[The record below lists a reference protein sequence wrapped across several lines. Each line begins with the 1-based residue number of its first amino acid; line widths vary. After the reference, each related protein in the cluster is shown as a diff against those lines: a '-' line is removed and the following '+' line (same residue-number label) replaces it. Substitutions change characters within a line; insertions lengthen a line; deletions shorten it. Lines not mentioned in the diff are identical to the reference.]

1 MTLPFFSPDPV
12 WARELLLVGYQ
23 LFPCSLIPLHGRLT
37 VLSGNNGV
45 GKTTLLDAI
54 QTVILCHQQYI
65 SMNVASGQNDR
76 SIIGQLRQR
85 VAWAAI
91 GIAGHEEVTAMGV
104 RLAVRPS
111 GEQLDLSPFV
121 LRRAPLQEGLF
132 LDPETSTI
140 TPDFQVLSRRILQ
153 VDPTADY
160 LPFERV
166 DDYHAFL
173 HEQGILPIPLMRT
186 GKKKSFAG
194 LWRQITQP
202 RLTDLQPFLQ
212 DMLCPPPSGM
222 KLTFSDVEKLMHDRR
237 GVEERLKRLVR
248 FRETRLRLDGLR
260 LSLDGA
266 RRESLTADLVVS
278 TGRVQ
283 TLRQQEG
290 RLRAE
295 QEKAQQELVA
305 QQTAL
310 TKMEEQESGIS
321 AQRDLLQKQQSS
333 LDAQL
338 RRHKEYVA
346 AGKDLALAD
355 KRLQAI
361 LTEQAGITEKYRVV
375 AEEITAGTAKRTELL
390 VEREKMAGQEA
401 QLAKDVK
408 AWRSFEADLTKAAE
422 ILGRKIG
429 SVVDVVETW
438 NEWDGPFQEL
448 RLLPTW
454 KEQLAEL
461 RRRTKRH
468 EEALLL
474 WNGLVAANAVADPP
488 KREDVEARLRA
499 TKDDIIRLSLKEEKL
514 VGERVRIQ
522 QLRDTLAQGRPPLP
536 PEAQRMVDQGLADPV
551 AMDFD
556 QLDVQEA
563 AAWQTRLGPFA
574 LAIRPRE
581 GAEILDRLE
590 GTDRVFVVTSEAGEE
605 DWTSRTVA
613 VGGRG
618 ALSWYEPQGPVW
630 LSSRA
635 RAEQLITLARELE
648 ECDAIMARLKA
659 EMASR
664 RTLEERLGAVLGA
677 WDALCDR
684 ESVGLEEALAKRV
697 RVVSEGQA
705 RTKACHDCV
714 EKLKSRVQAFELT
727 ESPAQL
733 DSVRARIAELERD
746 VKALEKGLARLRTSQ
761 EELQKRQSER
771 ERERRES
778 ENSRIKAQ
786 AQRESLEKDEPLD
799 VLEGRVDFTQAEF
812 MARRVAE
819 LTKELVSIKGKI
831 RAGAEQLGK
840 LRADVQNRSTTL
852 NDMSGKLR
860 HAVQE
865 MEQATAQWSRYYPA
879 EDPAAL
885 HGDWTEARRDK
896 ARQAWVEAR
905 MALSGQ
911 LELVCREYGQELTMP
926 RDREPDQLVGDVLT
940 MLLPP
945 DVELDREEDKLKALR
960 DELAKIE
967 GKLRGYVEAIR
978 NNVDADI
985 RALTRKLQRIN
996 DILSNLG
1003 FGKVR
1008 KVYLEKVHEPAY
1020 EGLKHLRGT
1029 GQLSLF
1035 SSGSAVGLREFL
1047 DQIREIIARHA
1058 KGAQLED
1065 DQITDYRTYVR
1076 LRWAIEDDEGRERRS
1091 GFSSGEGLG
1100 INLAICLSLL
1110 FYEGSDSGQH
1120 RGSGIL
1126 LMALD
1131 EAERLDE
1138 RAMNTVRDLLDRVE
1152 CQLVLALPRML
1163 NISDSLTHIL
1173 TALPQ
1178 GVTHV
1183 GVYVPQAAETVA
1195 AVGDDAESA
1204 GEIA

>member
-1 MTLPFFSPDPV
+1 MNLPFFSPDPI

-121 LRRAPLQEGLF
+121 LRRVPLQESLF
-132 LDPETSTI
+132 FDPETSTI

-153 VDPTADY
+153 AAPTADY

-173 HEQGILPIPLMRT
+173 HEQGILPIPLMRP

-202 RLTDLQPFLQ
+202 RLTDLQAFLQ
-212 DMLCPPPSGM
+212 DMLCPPPARKM
-222 KLTFSDVEKLMHDRR
+222 NFSDVEKLMHDRR

-248 FRETRLRLDGLR
+248 FRETRLKLEELRVALD
-260 LSLDGA
+260 SA
-266 RRESLTADLVVS
+266 RRESLAADLVVS
-278 TGRVQ
+278 SGRVQ
-283 TLRQQEG
+283 ALRQQEG

-295 QEKAQQELVA
+295 QEKAQQELTA

-310 TKMEEQESGIS
+310 TSLEKKESEVS
-321 AQRDLLQKQQSS
+321 TQRDLLQKQQSS

-338 RRHKEYVA
+338 RRHREYVA
-346 AGKDLALAD
+346 AGKELAEAD

-361 LTEQAGITEKYRVV
+361 LSEQTSITEKYRVV
-375 AEEITAGTAKRTELL
+375 SEEITSGNTKRTELL
-390 VEREKMAGQEA
+390 IEREKMAGQET
-401 QLAKDVK
+401 QLAKDAK

-422 ILGRKIG
+422 ILGRKVA
-429 SVVDVVETW
+429 SAFDVIEAW

-454 KEQLAEL
+454 KEQLTEL

-474 WNGLVAANAVADPP
+474 WKNLVVVNAVTDPP
-488 KREDVEARLRA
+488 QREDVEARLRA
-499 TKDDIIRLSLKEEKL
+499 VKDEIIRLSLKEEKL
-514 VGERVRIQ
+514 VAERGRIQ

-536 PEAQRMVDQGLADPV
+536 PEAQRMVDLGLADPV

-590 GTDRVFVVTSEAGEE
+590 GPDRVFVVTSEAGEE
-605 DWTSRTVA
+605 DWTSPAAA

-618 ALSWYEPQGPVW
+618 ALAWYEPQGPVW

-635 RAEQLITLARELE
+635 RAEQLIALAGKLE
-648 ECDAIMARLKA
+648 ECDATMARLKA
-659 EMASR
+659 DMASQR
-664 RTLEERLGAVLGA
+664 ALEERLAAVFGA

-684 ESVGLEEALAKRV
+684 ESVVLEEALATRV
-697 RVVSEGQA
+697 RIVSEGQA

-714 EKLKSRVQAFELT
+714 EKLKSRIQSFELA

-733 DSVRARIAELERD
+733 DAVRARIAEIERD
-746 VKALEKGLARLRTSQ
+746 VKVLEEGLARLRTSQ
-761 EELQKRQSER
+761 GEFQKRQSELD
-771 ERERRES
+771 RERRDS
-778 ENSRIKAQ
+778 DNSRTKAL
-786 AQRESLEKDEPLD
+786 ALRETLEKDEPLD
-799 VLEGRVDFTQAEF
+799 VLEGRVDFTQAEL

-819 LTKELVSIKGKI
+819 LKKELDSIKGKI

-840 LRADVQNRSTTL
+840 LRADVQNRSSTL
-852 NDMSGKLR
+852 NDISGKLR
-860 HAVQE
+860 HAAAE
-865 MEQATAQWSRYYPA
+865 MEQANAHWGQYYPGD
-879 EDPAAL
+879 DPGAL
-885 HGDWTEARRDK
+885 HGDWNEAKR
-896 ARQAWVEAR
+896 VEAR
-905 MALSGQ
+905 QSWAEARVALTGQ
-911 LELVCREYGQELTMP
+911 LELVCREYGQELAMP

-967 GKLRGYVEAIR
+967 GKLRVYVEAIR

-1076 LRWAIEDDEGRERRS
+1076 LRWAIEDDAGRERRS

-1195 AVGDDAESA
+1195 AVSEDSGHV
-1204 GEIA
+1204 GEVE

>member
-1 MTLPFFSPDPV
+1 MNLPFFSPDPV

-121 LRRAPLQEGLF
+121 LRGVQLQERLF
-132 LDPETSTI
+132 LDPETSSI

-153 VDPTADY
+153 ADPTADY

-166 DDYHAFL
+166 DDYHSFL
-173 HEQGILPIPLMRT
+173 HEQGILPIPLMRP

-202 RLTDLQPFLQ
+202 RLTDLQAFLQ
-212 DMLCPPPSGM
+212 DMLCPPPARKM
-222 KLTFSDVEKLMHDRR
+222 NFSDVEKLMHDRR
-237 GVEERLKRLVR
+237 SVEERLKRLVR
-248 FRETRLRLDGLR
+248 FRETRLKLEELR
-260 LSLDGA
+260 LALDAA
-266 RRESLTADLVVS
+266 RRESLSADLVVS
-278 TGRVQ
+278 SGRVRS
-283 TLRQQEG
+283 LRQQES

-295 QEKAQQELVA
+295 QEKAQQELAA

-310 TKMEEQESGIS
+310 TLLEEQESGIS

-346 AGKDLALAD
+346 AGRELAEAD
-355 KRLQAI
+355 KRLQTI
-361 LTEQAGITEKYRVV
+361 LTEQTGIIEKCRVV
-375 AEEITAGTAKRTELL
+375 SEEVASGNARWRELL
-390 VEREKMAGQEA
+390 VLRERIAGQET
-401 QLAKDVK
+401 QLVKDVK
-408 AWRSFEADLTKAAE
+408 AWRSFEAELVRAAE
-422 ILGRKIG
+422 ILGRKVA
-429 SVVDVVETW
+429 SAFDVIEAW

-448 RLLPTW
+448 RLLPAW
-454 KEQLAEL
+454 KEQLTEL
-461 RRRTKRH
+461 QRRAKRH
-468 EEALLL
+468 NEALAL
-474 WNGLVAANAVADPP
+474 WKGLVASGAVTDPP
-488 KREDVEARLRA
+488 RREDVEAGLRA
-499 TKDDIIRLSLKEEKL
+499 AREDVIRLSLEEEKL
-514 VGERVRIQ
+514 VSERGRIQ

-574 LAIRPRE
+574 LAIRPRKGAGILDKLE
-581 GAEILDRLE
+581 GA
-590 GTDRVFVVTSEAGEE
+590 DRVFVVTSEAGEE
-605 DWTSRTVA
+605 EWANRAAA

-618 ALSWYEPQGPVW
+618 ALAWYEPQGPVW

-648 ECDAIMARLKA
+648 ECDAAMARLKA
-659 EMASR
+659 AVSSR
-664 RTLEERLGAVLGA
+664 RALEERLAAVLGA

-684 ESVGLEEALAKRV
+684 ESIGLEEALANRV

-705 RTKACHDCV
+705 RTRACHDCV
-714 EKLKSRVQAFELT
+714 EKLKSRIQTFDLA

-733 DSVRARIAELERD
+733 DAVRARIAEIERD
-746 VKALEKGLARLRTSQ
+746 VTALEEGLAKLRTS
-761 EELQKRQSER
+761 EEGLQRRQSEL

-778 ENSRIKAQ
+778 ENSRTRAQ
-786 AQRESLEKDEPLD
+786 SLRETLEKDEPLD
-799 VLEGRVDFTQAEF
+799 VLEGRVDFTKAEQ
-812 MARRVAE
+812 MARRMEE
-819 LTKELVSIKGKI
+819 LKTELASIKGKL

-840 LRADVQNRSTTL
+840 LRADVQNRSAGL

-860 HAVQE
+860 HAAQE
-865 MEQATAQWSRYYPA
+865 MEQATARWGRYYPT

-885 HGDWTEARRDK
+885 HGDWTESGRDK
-896 ARQAWVEAR
+896 ARQAWAEAR
-905 MALSGQ
+905 VALSGQ
-911 LELVCREYGQELTMP
+911 LELVCREYGQELAMP

-945 DVELDREEDKLKALR
+945 DVELDREEEKLKALR
-960 DELAKIE
+960 EELSKIE

-1035 SSGSAVGLREFL
+1035 SSGTAVGLREFL

-1076 LRWAIEDDEGRERRS
+1076 LRWAIEDDAGRERRS

-1152 CQLVLALPRML
+1152 CQLVLALPRVL
-1163 NISDSLTHIL
+1163 NIPDSLTHIL

-1183 GVYVPQAAETVA
+1183 GVYVPQASGVVSSGSED
-1195 AVGDDAESA
+1195 VGPA

>member
-1 MTLPFFSPDPV
+1 MNLPFFSPDPV

-85 VAWAAI
+85 LAWAAI

-121 LRRAPLQEGLF
+121 LRRVALQEGLF
-132 LDPETSTI
+132 LDSETSTI

-153 VDPTADY
+153 ADPTADY

-166 DDYHAFL
+166 DDYHSFL

-202 RLTDLQPFLQ
+202 RLTDLQAFLQ
-212 DMLCPPPSGM
+212 DMLCPPPARKM
-222 KLTFSDVEKLMHDRR
+222 NFSDVEKLMHDRR

-248 FRETRLRLDGLR
+248 FRETRLKLEELR
-260 LSLDGA
+260 LSLDSA
-266 RRESLTADLVVS
+266 RRESLAADLVVS
-278 TGRVQ
+278 SGRVQ

-295 QEKAQQELVA
+295 QEKAQQELAA

-310 TKMEEQESGIS
+310 TGLEEQEAGIS

-338 RRHKEYVA
+338 RRHKEYVD
-346 AGKDLALAD
+346 AGRELTLAD

-361 LTEQAGITEKYRVV
+361 LTEQAGITEKYRV
-375 AEEITAGTAKRTELL
+375 ASEEINAGNAKRTELL
-390 VEREKMAGQEA
+390 VKREKMAGQET

-422 ILGRKIG
+422 ILGRKI
-429 SVVDVVETW
+429 SSAVDVVEAW

-448 RLLPTW
+448 RLLPMW
-454 KEQLAEL
+454 KEKLTEL
-461 RRRTKRH
+461 RHRTKRH

-474 WNGLVAANAVADPP
+474 WTGLVAVDAVTDPP

-499 TKDDIIRLSLKEEKL
+499 TRDDVIRLSLKEEKL
-514 VGERVRIQ
+514 VAERGRIQ

-581 GAEILDRLE
+581 GAGILDRLE
-590 GTDRVFVVTSEAGEE
+590 GSDRVFVVTSEAGEE
-605 DWTSRTVA
+605 DWASRAAA

-618 ALSWYEPQGPVW
+618 ALAWYEPQCPVW

-648 ECDAIMARLKA
+648 ECDATMARLKID
-659 EMASR
+659 MASQR
-664 RTLEERLGAVLGA
+664 ALEERLATVLGA
-677 WDALCDR
+677 WDVLCDR
-684 ESVGLEEALAKRV
+684 ESVVLEEALAKRV

-714 EKLKSRVQAFELT
+714 ERLKNRIQVFELA

-733 DSVRARIAELERD
+733 DAVRTRIAGLERD
-746 VKALEKGLARLRTSQ
+746 VKALEEGLARLRTSQ
-761 EELQKRQSER
+761 EELQKRQAEL

-778 ENSRIKAQ
+778 ENSRSKAQ
-786 AQRESLEKDEPLD
+786 SKRETLEKDEPLD
-799 VLEGRVDFTQAEF
+799 VLEGRVDFTQAEL

-819 LTKELVSIKGKI
+819 LTRELASIKGTI

-860 HAVQE
+860 HAAQE
-865 MEQATAQWSRYYPA
+865 MEQATAQWGRYYPA

-896 ARQAWVEAR
+896 ARQAWAEAR
-905 MALSGQ
+905 VALSGQ
-911 LELVCREYGQELTMP
+911 LEMVCREYGQELAMP

-945 DVELDREEDKLKALR
+945 DVELDREEEKLKALR
-960 DELAKIE
+960 EELSKIE
-967 GKLRGYVEAIR
+967 AKLRGYVEAIR

-1020 EGLKHLRGT
+1020 EGLKHLRGS

-1035 SSGSAVGLREFL
+1035 SSGTAVGLREFL
-1047 DQIREIIARHA
+1047 DQIREVIARHA

-1076 LRWAIEDDEGRERRS
+1076 LRWAIEDDAGRERRS

-1152 CQLVLALPRML
+1152 CQLVLALPRVL
-1163 NISDSLTHIL
+1163 NIPDSLTHIL

-1183 GVYVPQAAETVA
+1183 GVYVPQTPGVA
-1195 AVGDDAESA
+1195 PSGNDGAVPA
-1204 GEIA
+1204 GGTS

>member
-248 FRETRLRLDGLR
+248 FRETRLRLEGLR

-499 TKDDIIRLSLKEEKL
+499 TKDD
-514 VGERVRIQ
+514 
-522 QLRDTLAQGRPPLP
+522 DHPP
-536 PEAQRMVDQGLADPV
+536 
-551 AMDFD
+551 
-556 QLDVQEA
+556 
-563 AAWQTRLGPFA
+563 
-574 LAIRPRE
+574 
-581 GAEILDRLE
+581 
-590 GTDRVFVVTSEAGEE
+590 
-605 DWTSRTVA
+605 
-613 VGGRG
+613 
-618 ALSWYEPQGPVW
+618 EPQGGEACG
-630 LSSRA
+630 RA
-635 RAEQLITLARELE
+635 RPHSAAARHPGP
-648 ECDAIMARLKA
+648 RP
-659 EMASR
+659 
-664 RTLEERLGAVLGA
+664 
-677 WDALCDR
+677 
-684 ESVGLEEALAKRV
+684 
-697 RVVSEGQA
+697 
-705 RTKACHDCV
+705 
-714 EKLKSRVQAFELT
+714 
-727 ESPAQL
+727 PA
-733 DSVRARIAELERD
+733 
-746 VKALEKGLARLRTSQ
+746 
-761 EELQKRQSER
+761 
-771 ERERRES
+771 
-778 ENSRIKAQ
+778 
-786 AQRESLEKDEPLD
+786 
-799 VLEGRVDFTQAEF
+799 
-812 MARRVAE
+812 
-819 LTKELVSIKGKI
+819 
-831 RAGAEQLGK
+831 
-840 LRADVQNRSTTL
+840 
-852 NDMSGKLR
+852 
-860 HAVQE
+860 
-865 MEQATAQWSRYYPA
+865 
-879 EDPAAL
+879 PAARGAA
-885 HGDWTEARRDK
+885 HGR
-896 ARQAWVEAR
+896 
-905 MALSGQ
+905 
-911 LELVCREYGQELTMP
+911 P
-926 RDREPDQLVGDVLT
+926 
-940 MLLPP
+940 
-945 DVELDREEDKLKALR
+945 
-960 DELAKIE
+960 
-967 GKLRGYVEAIR
+967 
-978 NNVDADI
+978 
-985 RALTRKLQRIN
+985 
-996 DILSNLG
+996 
-1003 FGKVR
+1003 
-1008 KVYLEKVHEPAY
+1008 
-1020 EGLKHLRGT
+1020 
-1029 GQLSLF
+1029 
-1035 SSGSAVGLREFL
+1035 
-1047 DQIREIIARHA
+1047 
-1058 KGAQLED
+1058 
-1065 DQITDYRTYVR
+1065 
-1076 LRWAIEDDEGRERRS
+1076 
-1091 GFSSGEGLG
+1091 GLG
-1100 INLAICLSLL
+1100 RS
-1110 FYEGSDSGQH
+1110 
-1120 RGSGIL
+1120 RGHGF
-1126 LMALD
+1126 
-1131 EAERLDE
+1131 
-1138 RAMNTVRDLLDRVE
+1138 
-1152 CQLVLALPRML
+1152 
-1163 NISDSLTHIL
+1163 
-1173 TALPQ
+1173 
-1178 GVTHV
+1178 
-1183 GVYVPQAAETVA
+1183 
-1195 AVGDDAESA
+1195 
-1204 GEIA
+1204 

>member
-1 MTLPFFSPDPV
+1 MNLPFFSPDPV

-121 LRRAPLQEGLF
+121 LRRVPLQEGLF
-132 LDPETSTI
+132 LDPETSVI

-153 VDPTADY
+153 ADPTADY

-166 DDYHAFL
+166 DDYHSFL
-173 HEQGILPIPLMRT
+173 HEQGILPIPLMRP

-202 RLTDLQPFLQ
+202 RLTDLQAFLQ
-212 DMLCPPPSGM
+212 DMLCPPPARKM
-222 KLTFSDVEKLMHDRR
+222 NFSDVEKLMHDRR
-237 GVEERLKRLVR
+237 GVEERLTRLVR
-248 FRETRLRLDGLR
+248 FRETRLKLEELR
-260 LSLDGA
+260 LSLDSA
-266 RRESLTADLVVS
+266 RRESLAADLVVS
-278 TGRVQ
+278 SGRVQ
-283 TLRQQEG
+283 ALRQQEG
-290 RLRAE
+290 RLRSE
-295 QEKAQQELVA
+295 QEKAQQELAA

-346 AGKDLALAD
+346 AGRELAEAD

-361 LTEQAGITEKYRVV
+361 LIEQTGITEKFRVV
-375 AEEITAGTAKRTELL
+375 SEEIAAGNTKRTELL
-390 VEREKMAGQEA
+390 VEREKMVGQET

-408 AWRSFEADLTKAAE
+408 AWRSFEADLAKAAE
-422 ILGRKIG
+422 ILGRKVASAI
-429 SVVDVVETW
+429 DVVEAW

-448 RLLPTW
+448 RLLPMW
-454 KEQLAEL
+454 KEQLTEL

-468 EEALLL
+468 EEALLV
-474 WNGLVAANAVADPP
+474 WTGLVAANAVTDPP
-488 KREDVEARLRA
+488 KREDVESGLR
-499 TKDDIIRLSLKEEKL
+499 TIKDEIIRLSLKEDKL
-514 VGERVRIQ
+514 VAERGRIQ

-536 PEAQRMVDQGLADPV
+536 SEAQRMVDQGLADPV

-556 QLDVQEA
+556 QLDVAEA

-590 GTDRVFVVTSEAGEE
+590 GSDRVFVVTSEAGEE
-605 DWTSRTVA
+605 DWASRATA

-618 ALSWYEPQGPVW
+618 ALAWYEPQGPVW

-648 ECDAIMARLKA
+648 ECDAAMARLKA
-659 EMASR
+659 EMASQR
-664 RTLEERLGAVLGA
+664 ALEERLATVLGA

-684 ESVGLEEALAKRV
+684 ESVVLEEALANRV
-697 RVVSEGQA
+697 RIVSEGQA

-714 EKLKSRVQAFELT
+714 EKLKSRIQFFELA
-727 ESPAQL
+727 ESPAQF
-733 DSVRARIAELERD
+733 DAVRARIVEIERD
-746 VKALEKGLARLRTSQ
+746 VKVLEEALARLRTNQ
-761 EELQKRQSER
+761 EELQKRQAEL

-778 ENSRIKAQ
+778 ENSRSKAQ
-786 AQRESLEKDEPLD
+786 SKRETLEKEEPLD
-799 VLEGRVDFTQAEF
+799 VLEGRVDFTQAEL

-819 LTKELVSIKGKI
+819 LTKELASIKAAM
-831 RAGAEQLGK
+831 RAGDQQQGK

-860 HAVQE
+860 LAVQE
-865 MEQATAQWSRYYPA
+865 MEQASAQWGLHYPA
-879 EDPAAL
+879 EDSAAL
-885 HGDWTEARRDK
+885 HGDWTESRRDK
-896 ARQAWVEAR
+896 ARQVWAEAR
-905 MALSGQ
+905 VALSGQ
-911 LELVCREYGQELTMP
+911 LELVCREYGQELAIP
-926 RDREPDQLVGDVLT
+926 RDREPDLLVGDVLT

-945 DVELDREEDKLKALR
+945 DVELDREEEKLKALR
-960 DELAKIE
+960 EELSKIE

-1008 KVYLEKVHEPAY
+1008 KVYLDKVHEPAY
-1020 EGLKHLRGT
+1020 EGLKHLRGA

-1035 SSGSAVGLREFL
+1035 SSGTAVGLREFL

-1058 KGAQLED
+1058 NGAQLED

-1076 LRWAIEDDEGRERRS
+1076 LRWAIEDDAGRERRS

-1152 CQLVLALPRML
+1152 CQLVLALPRVL
-1163 NISDSLTHIL
+1163 NIPDSLTHIL

-1183 GVYVPQAAETVA
+1183 GVYVPQMAGVA
-1195 AVGDDAESA
+1195 PAGSEDTGPA

>member
-1 MTLPFFSPDPV
+1 MNLPFFSPDPI

-121 LRRAPLQEGLF
+121 LRRVPLQERLF
-132 LDPETSTI
+132 FDPETSVI

-153 VDPTADY
+153 ADPTADY

-166 DDYHAFL
+166 DDYHSFL
-173 HEQGILPIPLMRT
+173 HEQGILPIPLMRP

-202 RLTDLQPFLQ
+202 RLTDLQAFLQ
-212 DMLCPPPSGM
+212 DMLCPPPARKM
-222 KLTFSDVEKLMHDRR
+222 NFSDVEKLMHDRR

-248 FRETRLRLDGLR
+248 FRETRLKLEELR
-260 LSLDGA
+260 LSLDSA
-266 RRESLTADLVVS
+266 RRESLAVDLVVS
-278 TGRVQ
+278 SGRVQ

-290 RLRAE
+290 RLRSE
-295 QEKAQQELVA
+295 QEKAQQELTA

-310 TKMEEQESGIS
+310 TSLEKKESEVS
-321 AQRDLLQKQQSS
+321 TQRDLLQKQQSS

-346 AGKDLALAD
+346 AGKELAEAD

-361 LTEQAGITEKYRVV
+361 LSEQTSITEKYRVV
-375 AEEITAGTAKRTELL
+375 SEEITSGNTKRTELL
-390 VEREKMAGQEA
+390 VEREKMAGQET
-401 QLAKDVK
+401 QLAKDAK

-422 ILGRKIG
+422 ILGRKVA
-429 SVVDVVETW
+429 SAFDVIEAW

-454 KEQLAEL
+454 KEQLVEL

-474 WNGLVAANAVADPP
+474 WKGLVTANAVTDPP

-499 TKDDIIRLSLKEEKL
+499 AKDEIIRLSLQEERL
-514 VGERVRIQ
+514 GAERGRIQ
-522 QLRDTLAQGRPPLP
+522 HLRDTLAQGRPPLP

-581 GAEILDRLE
+581 GAEILDKLE
-590 GTDRVFVVTSEAGEE
+590 GSDRVFVVTSEAGEE
-605 DWTSRTVA
+605 DWASRAPA

-618 ALSWYEPQGPVW
+618 ALAWYEPQGPVW

-635 RAEQLITLARELE
+635 RVEQLIALARELE
-648 ECDAIMARLKA
+648 ECDATMARLKA
-659 EMASR
+659 ERASQR
-664 RTLEERLGAVLGA
+664 GLEERLAAVLGA
-677 WDALCDR
+677 WEALCDR
-684 ESVGLEEALAKRV
+684 GSVGLEEALSKRV
-697 RVVSEGQA
+697 RDVSEGQA

-714 EKLKSRVQAFELT
+714 EKLKSRIQAFELA

-733 DSVRARIAELERD
+733 NSVRARIVEIERD
-746 VKALEKGLARLRTSQ
+746 VKVLEEGLARLRTSQ
-761 EELQKRQSER
+761 EEFQKRQSELD
-771 ERERRES
+771 RERRDS
-778 ENSRIKAQ
+778 DNSRTKALSL
-786 AQRESLEKDEPLD
+786 RETLEKDEPLD
-799 VLEGRVDFTQAEF
+799 VLEGRVDFTQAEL
-812 MARRVAE
+812 MARRVVELNNE
-819 LTKELVSIKGKI
+819 LTSIKGKM
-831 RAGAEQLGK
+831 RAGDQQLGK
-840 LRADVQNRSTTL
+840 LRADVQNKASTL
-852 NDMSGKLR
+852 NDISGKLR
-860 HAVQE
+860 HAAEE
-865 MEQATAQWSRYYPA
+865 MEQATAHWGRYYPGD
-879 EDPAAL
+879 DPGAL
-885 HGDWTEARRDK
+885 HGDWNETKRAE
-896 ARQAWVEAR
+896 ARQAWAEAR
-905 MALSGQ
+905 VALTGQ
-911 LELVCREYGQELTMP
+911 LELVCREYGQELAMP

-960 DELAKIE
+960 DELSKIE

-1035 SSGSAVGLREFL
+1035 SSGTAVGLREFL

-1076 LRWAIEDDEGRERRS
+1076 LRWAIEDDAGRERRS

>member
-1 MTLPFFSPDPV
+1 MNLPFFSPDPI

-121 LRRAPLQEGLF
+121 LRRVPLQEGLF

-153 VDPTADY
+153 ANPTADY

-173 HEQGILPIPLMRT
+173 HEQGILPIPLMRP

-202 RLTDLQPFLQ
+202 RLTDLKVFLQ
-212 DMLCPPPSGM
+212 DMLCPPPARKM
-222 KLTFSDVEKLMHDRR
+222 NFSDVEKLMHDRR

-248 FRETRLRLDGLR
+248 FRETRLRLEELR
-260 LSLDGA
+260 LSLDSA
-266 RRESLTADLVVS
+266 RRESLTADFVVS
-278 TGRVQ
+278 LGRVQ
-283 TLRQQEG
+283 SLRQQES

-305 QQTAL
+305 QQSAL
-310 TKMEEQESGIS
+310 TILEEQESGIS
-321 AQRDLLQKQQSS
+321 DQRDLLQKQQSS

-346 AGKDLALAD
+346 AGKELAQAD

-361 LTEQAGITEKYRVV
+361 FSEQTSITEKYRIVS
-375 AEEITAGTAKRTELL
+375 EEITSGITKRTELL
-390 VEREKMAGQEA
+390 VEREKMAGKEV

-408 AWRSFEADLTKAAE
+408 VWRSYEADLARGVE
-422 ILGRKIG
+422 ILGRKVA
-429 SVVDVVETW
+429 SAFDVIEAW

-454 KEQLAEL
+454 KEQLTEL

-474 WNGLVAANAVADPP
+474 WNGLVSANAVTDPP
-488 KREDVEARLRA
+488 KREDVESNLRS
-499 TKDDIIRLSLKEEKL
+499 TKDEIIRLSLKEEKL
-514 VGERVRIQ
+514 AAERARIQ

-581 GAEILDRLE
+581 GAELLDRLE
-590 GTDRVFVVTSEAGEE
+590 GSDRVFVVTSEAGAE
-605 DWTSRTVA
+605 DWASRAAA

-618 ALSWYEPQGPVW
+618 ALAWYEPQGPVW

-635 RAEQLITLARELE
+635 RAEQLITLARELD
-648 ECDAIMARLKA
+648 ECDATMARLKTD
-659 EMASR
+659 MASQR
-664 RTLEERLGAVLGA
+664 VLEERLAAVLGT

-684 ESVGLEEALAKRV
+684 ESAVLEEALAKRV
-697 RVVSEGQA
+697 HVVSEGQT

-714 EKLKSRVQAFELT
+714 EKLKNRIQAFELA
-727 ESPAQL
+727 ESPTQL
-733 DSVRARIAELERD
+733 DVVRAKTAELERS
-746 VKALEKGLARLRTSQ
+746 VKTLEEGLVRMRISQ
-761 EELQKRQSER
+761 EELQKRQSDL

-778 ENSRIKAQ
+778 ENLRTKAQ
-786 AQRESLEKDEPLD
+786 SLRESLEKDEPLD
-799 VLEGRVDFTQAEF
+799 VLDGRVDFTQAEL
-812 MARRVAE
+812 MARRMEE
-819 LTKELVSIKGKI
+819 LKKELDSIKGKL

-840 LRADVQNRSTTL
+840 LRADVQNRSATL
-852 NDMSGKLR
+852 SDLSGKLR

-865 MEQATAQWSRYYPA
+865 MEQATAHWGRYYPA

-885 HGDWTEARRDK
+885 HGDWNEPKRDRARQGWAEAR
-896 ARQAWVEAR
+896 V
-905 MALSGQ
+905 ALSGQ
-911 LELVCREYGQELTMP
+911 LELVCREYGQELAMP

-945 DVELDREEDKLKALR
+945 DVELDREEEKLKALR
-960 DELAKIE
+960 EELSKIE

-1035 SSGSAVGLREFL
+1035 SSGTAVGLREFL

-1076 LRWAIEDDEGRERRS
+1076 LRWAIEDDAGRERRS

-1163 NISDSLTHIL
+1163 NIPDSLTHIL
-1173 TALPQ
+1173 TPLPQ

-1183 GVYVPQAAETVA
+1183 GVYVPQVVETVA
-1195 AVGDDAESA
+1195 AISDDAVTA

>member
-1 MTLPFFSPDPV
+1 MNLPFFSPDPI

-111 GEQLDLSPFV
+111 GEQLELSPFV
-121 LRRAPLQEGLF
+121 LRRVPLQESLF
-132 LDPETSTI
+132 LDPETSVI

-153 VDPTADY
+153 ANPTADY

-166 DDYHAFL
+166 DDYHSFL

-202 RLTDLQPFLQ
+202 RLTDLQAFLQ
-212 DMLCPPPSGM
+212 DMLCPPPARKM
-222 KLTFSDVEKLMHDRR
+222 NFSDVEKLMHDRR

-248 FRETRLRLDGLR
+248 FRETRLKLEELR
-260 LSLDGA
+260 LSLDSA
-266 RRESLTADLVVS
+266 RRESLAADLVVS
-278 TGRVQ
+278 SGRVQ

-290 RLRAE
+290 RLRSE
-295 QEKAQQELVA
+295 QEKAQQELAA
-305 QQTAL
+305 QQTSL
-310 TKMEEQESGIS
+310 TGLEEQESGIS

-375 AEEITAGTAKRTELL
+375 VEEVTAGTAKRTELL
-390 VEREKMAGQEA
+390 VEREKMAGQET

-422 ILGRKIG
+422 ILGRKVA
-429 SVVDVVETW
+429 SAFDVVEAW

-454 KEQLAEL
+454 KEQLTEL

-474 WNGLVAANAVADPP
+474 WNGLVSANAVTDPP
-488 KREDVEARLRA
+488 KREDVESNLRT
-499 TKDDIIRLSLKEEKL
+499 TKEEIIRLSLKEEKL
-514 VGERVRIQ
+514 VAERARIQ

-536 PEAQRMVDQGLADPV
+536 PEAQRMVDLGLADPV

-581 GAEILDRLE
+581 GAELLDRLE
-590 GTDRVFVVTSEAGEE
+590 GSDRVFVVTSDAGEE
-605 DWTSRTVA
+605 DWASRAAA

-618 ALSWYEPQGPVW
+618 ALAWYEPQGPVW

-635 RAEQLITLARELE
+635 RAEQLIALARELD
-648 ECDAIMARLKA
+648 ECDATMARLKTERDSQRA
-659 EMASR
+659 
-664 RTLEERLGAVLGA
+664 LEERLAAVLGA

-684 ESVGLEEALAKRV
+684 ESVGLEEALATRV

-714 EKLKSRVQAFELT
+714 EKLKSRIQSFELA

-746 VKALEKGLARLRTSQ
+746 VKALEEGLVRLRASQ
-761 EELQKRQSER
+761 EEFQKRQSEL

-778 ENSRIKAQ
+778 ENSRTKAQ

-799 VLEGRVDFTQAEF
+799 VLEGRVDFTQAEL
-812 MARRVAE
+812 MTRRVAE
-819 LTKELVSIKGKI
+819 LTKELASIKGKI

-860 HAVQE
+860 HAAQE
-865 MEQATAQWSRYYPA
+865 MEQATAHWGRYYSA
-879 EDPAAL
+879 KDPAAL

-896 ARQAWVEAR
+896 ARQAWAEAR
-905 MALSGQ
+905 VALSGQ
-911 LELVCREYGQELTMP
+911 LELVCREYGQELAMP

-1195 AVGDDAESA
+1195 AVNDDAGPV

>member
-1 MTLPFFSPDPV
+1 MNLPFFSPDPI

-121 LRRAPLQEGLF
+121 LRRVPLQESLF
-132 LDPETSTI
+132 FDPETSVI

-153 VDPTADY
+153 ADPTADY

-166 DDYHAFL
+166 DDYHSFL
-173 HEQGILPIPLMRT
+173 HEQGILPIPLMRP

-202 RLTDLQPFLQ
+202 RLTDLQAFLQ
-212 DMLCPPPSGM
+212 DMLCPPPARKM
-222 KLTFSDVEKLMHDRR
+222 NFSDVEKLMHDRR

-248 FRETRLRLDGLR
+248 FRETRLKLEELR
-260 LSLDGA
+260 LALDSA
-266 RRESLTADLVVS
+266 RRESLAADLVVS
-278 TGRVQ
+278 SGRVQ
-283 TLRQQEG
+283 ALRQQEG

-295 QEKAQQELVA
+295 QEKAQQELEA

-310 TKMEEQESGIS
+310 SKLEERESGIS
-321 AQRDLLQKQQSS
+321 SQRDLLQKQQSS

-338 RRHKEYVA
+338 RRHKDYMA
-346 AGKDLALAD
+346 AGKELAEAD

-361 LTEQAGITEKYRVV
+361 LSEQAGITEKCRVV
-375 AEEITAGTAKRTELL
+375 SEEITSGNAKWRELL
-390 VEREKMAGQEA
+390 VLRERMAGQEI
-401 QLAKDVK
+401 QLAKDVT
-408 AWRSFEADLTKAAE
+408 AWRSFEADLARAAE

-429 SVVDVVETW
+429 TAFDVIEAW
-438 NEWDGPFQEL
+438 NEWERPFQEL

-454 KEQLAEL
+454 KEQLTEL

-474 WNGLVAANAVADPP
+474 WKGLVAVNAVTDPP
-488 KREDVEARLRA
+488 QREDVEARLRA
-499 TKDDIIRLSLKEEKL
+499 VKDEIIRLSLQEERL
-514 VGERVRIQ
+514 GAERGRIQ
-522 QLRDTLAQGRPPLP
+522 HLRDTLAQGRPPLP

-563 AAWQTRLGPFA
+563 ATWQTRLGPFA

-581 GAEILDRLE
+581 GAKILDKLE

-605 DWTSRTVA
+605 DWASRAAA

-618 ALSWYEPQGPVW
+618 ALAWYEPQGSVW

-635 RAEQLITLARELE
+635 RAEQLIALARELE
-648 ECDAIMARLKA
+648 ECDSTMARLKA
-659 EMASR
+659 ERASQR
-664 RTLEERLGAVLGA
+664 ALEERLAAVLGA

-684 ESVGLEEALAKRV
+684 ESVVLEEALAKRV

-714 EKLKSRVQAFELT
+714 EKLKSRIQSFELA

-733 DSVRARIAELERD
+733 DAVRARIAELDRE
-746 VKALEKGLARLRTSQ
+746 VKALEEGLARLRTSQ
-761 EELQKRQSER
+761 EEFQKRQTVLER
-771 ERERRES
+771 DRRES
-778 ENSRIKAQ
+778 ENSRIKALSL
-786 AQRESLEKDEPLD
+786 RETLEKDEPLD
-799 VLEGRVDFTQAEF
+799 VLEGRVDFTQAEL

-819 LTKELVSIKGKI
+819 LNKELASIKVAM
-831 RAGAEQLGK
+831 RAGDQQLGK

-860 HAVQE
+860 HAALE
-865 MEQATAQWSRYYPA
+865 MEQATAQWGRYYPA

-896 ARQAWVEAR
+896 ARQAWAEAR
-905 MALSGQ
+905 VALTGQ
-911 LELVCREYGQELTMP
+911 LELVCREYGQELAMP

-945 DVELDREEDKLKALR
+945 DVELDREEEKLKALR
-960 DELAKIE
+960 EELSKIE

-1100 INLAICLSLL
+1100 INLSICLSLL

-1163 NISDSLTHIL
+1163 NIPDSLTHIL

-1183 GVYVPQAAETVA
+1183 GVYVPQAAEPVA
-1195 AVGDDAESA
+1195 AGNDDDEPA

>member
-1 MTLPFFSPDPV
+1 MNLPFFSPDPI

-37 VLSGNNGV
+37 ILSGNNGV

-121 LRRAPLQEGLF
+121 LRRVPLQESLF

-153 VDPTADY
+153 ADPTADY

-173 HEQGILPIPLMRT
+173 HEQGILPIPLMRP

-202 RLTDLQPFLQ
+202 RLTDLQAFLQ
-212 DMLCPPPSGM
+212 DMLCPPPARKM
-222 KLTFSDVEKLMHDRR
+222 NFSDVEKLMHDRR

-248 FRETRLRLDGLR
+248 FRETRLKLEELRIALD
-260 LSLDGA
+260 SA
-266 RRESLTADLVVS
+266 RRESLAADLVVS
-278 TGRVQ
+278 SGRVQ
-283 TLRQQEG
+283 ALRQQEG

-295 QEKAQQELVA
+295 QEKAQQELEA

-310 TKMEEQESGIS
+310 TSLEKQESEVS
-321 AQRDLLQKQQSS
+321 TQRDLLQKQQSS

-346 AGKDLALAD
+346 AGKILAEAD

-361 LTEQAGITEKYRVV
+361 LSEQTGITEKCRVV
-375 AEEITAGTAKRTELL
+375 SEETLSGNTKRTDLL
-390 VEREKMAGQEA
+390 VEREKMVGQET

-408 AWRSFEADLTKAAE
+408 AWRSFEADLARAAE

-429 SVVDVVETW
+429 SAFDVIEAW
-438 NEWDGPFQEL
+438 KEWDGPFQEL

-454 KEQLAEL
+454 KEQLTEL

-474 WNGLVAANAVADPP
+474 WKGLVAVNAVTDPP
-488 KREDVEARLRA
+488 QREDVEARLRA
-499 TKDDIIRLSLKEEKL
+499 VKDEIIRLSLKEEKL
-514 VGERVRIQ
+514 VAERGRIQ

-536 PEAQRMVDQGLADPV
+536 PEAQRMVDLGLADPV

-581 GAEILDRLE
+581 GAEILDKLE

-605 DWTSRTVA
+605 DWASRAAA

-618 ALSWYEPQGPVW
+618 ALAWYEPQGPVW

-635 RAEQLITLARELE
+635 RAEQLIALARELE
-648 ECDAIMARLKA
+648 ECDATMARLKA
-659 EMASR
+659 ERDSLRA
-664 RTLEERLGAVLGA
+664 LEERLAAVLGA
-677 WDALCDR
+677 WEALCDR
-684 ESVGLEEALAKRV
+684 ESVGLEEALANRV

-714 EKLKSRVQAFELT
+714 EKLKSRIQSFELA

-733 DSVRARIAELERD
+733 DAVRARIAELERE
-746 VKALEKGLARLRTSQ
+746 VKALEEGLARLRASQ
-761 EELQKRQSER
+761 EEFQKRQSEL
-771 ERERRES
+771 ERDRRES
-778 ENSRIKAQ
+778 DNSRAKAL
-786 AQRESLEKDEPLD
+786 ALRETLEKDEPLD
-799 VLEGRVDFTQAEF
+799 ILEGRVDFTQAEL

-819 LTKELVSIKGKI
+819 LNKDLTSIKGKM

-840 LRADVQNRSTTL
+840 LRADVQNRSNTL
-852 NDMSGKLR
+852 NDISGKLR
-860 HAVQE
+860 HAAEE
-865 MEQATAQWSRYYPA
+865 MEQAAAHWSRYYPGD
-879 EDPAAL
+879 DPGAL
-885 HGDWTEARRDK
+885 HGDWNEAKRAE
-896 ARQAWVEAR
+896 ARQAWAEAR
-905 MALSGQ
+905 VALTGQ
-911 LELVCREYGQELTMP
+911 LELVCREYGQELAMP
-926 RDREPDQLVGDVLT
+926 RDREPDLLVGDVLT

-945 DVELDREEDKLKALR
+945 DVELDREEEKLKALR

-1008 KVYLEKVHEPAY
+1008 KVYLEKVHESAY

-1035 SSGSAVGLREFL
+1035 SSGAAVGLREFL

-1100 INLAICLSLL
+1100 INLSICLSLL

-1163 NISDSLTHIL
+1163 NIPDSLTHIL

-1183 GVYVPQAAETVA
+1183 GVYVPQAAESVA
-1195 AVGDDAESA
+1195 AGNDNDGHA